1 MAARSQPFNRTS
13 TPAPWKAYIPT
24 RAIPVW
30 KRQTN
35 PAKLAVVRR
44 DHSARGGAG
53 DEMKA
58 LMLGTLAAA
67 LGLTSGCFVS
77 HKKEVYGNP
86 STTQADCE
94 RAGDKCKS
102 ADKRCNLD

>member
-1 MAARSQPFNRTS
+1 
-13 TPAPWKAYIPT
+13 
-24 RAIPVW
+24 
-30 KRQTN
+30 
-35 PAKLAVVRR
+35 
-44 DHSARGGAG
+44 
-53 DEMKA
+53 MKA